1 MKESTSEKKSETN
14 EIPEEEGL
22 SITEFAKLSRTNR
35 STLLYYDRIGL
46 LSPVSRKDNTY
57 RYYSYA
63 QMYIVNLIRTGQA
76 LGLSLDKI
84 KYLRNEASPELVDE
98 LLEGHISQIDDEI
111 NKWVKSRKLLTT
123 IKSIIHPLL
132 TVDET
137 SITVEYIPAEPIV
150 LGGFNDYNM
159 NKNVQTAFSQFYI
172 DCQKKY
178 PDLDLNYPVWGVFS
192 EERIKNG
199 DWVWPD
205 RFYFFNPDGYDKRPA
220 AHYAIGYTRGAYGQC
235 GALYERLIAYI
246 NGNGYEIC
254 GPAFEEYPLAELCY
268 VNASDHLIRLMITVR
283 KK

>member
-220 AHYAIGYTRGAYGQC
+220 AHYAIGYTRGGYGRC
-235 GALYERLIAYI
+235 GDLYERLIAYI
-246 NGNGYEIC
+246 NENGYEIC

-268 VNASDHLIRLMITVR
+268 VNDSDHLIRLMITVR